1 MNLNFRSS
9 LHGFNRQDVANYLEY
24 LNNRH
29 AAQVNQ
35 LNTDLEALR
44 RQAEAPAEDPQR
56 TALEARCRELE
67 QQLSIARKERD
78 EALAQ
83 REAAEQKLAS
93 ARQDREEALL
103 RSCGEKLEANR
114 ELEAYRR
121 AERTERAARQRAA
134 QLCNQANAILADATA
149 KVEEAGSQMEE
160 TLGSVSTQLSALQT
174 AILQGKSA
182 LRDAATELYALTPD
196 DEDA

>member
-1 MNLNFRSS
+1 MAALNAR
-9 LHGFNRQDVANYLEY
+9 EP
-24 LNNRH
+24 
-29 AAQVNQ
+29 
-35 LNTDLEALR
+35 
-44 RQAEAPAEDPQR
+44 APA
-56 TALEARCRELE
+56 
-67 QQLSIARKERD
+67 LSEN
-78 EALAQ
+78 AQ
-83 REAAEQKLAS
+83 A
-93 ARQDREEALL
+93 
-103 RSCGEKLEANR
+103 

-196 DEDA
+196 EEDA

>member
-121 AERTERAARQRAA
+121 AERTERMARERAGQVYSETGTVLTQASNRIEAALRQMTGISQQVTG
-134 QLCNQANAILADATA
+134 QLDT
-149 KVEEAGSQMEE
+149 
-160 TLGSVSTQLSALQT
+160 LQT
-174 AILQGKSA
+174 AIASSRLALQ
-182 LRDAATELYALTPD
+182 DAAQTIDKLKPSR
-196 DEDA
+196 

>member
-1 MNLNFRSS
+1 MSTNLNFRSA
-9 LHGFNRQDVANYLEY
+9 LNGFNREDVVNYIEFLT
-24 LNNRH
+24 NRH
-29 AAQVNQ
+29 VSDLSQMKAQLDAANEEIERLKTQP
-35 LNTDLEALR
+35 
-44 RQAEAPAEDPQR
+44 APAED
-56 TALEARCRELE
+56 T
-67 QQLSIARKERD
+67 
-78 EALAQ
+78 EALSQA
-83 REAAEQKLAS
+83 K
-93 ARQDREEALL
+93 ARIT
-103 RSCGEKLEANR
+103 

-134 QLCNQANAILADATA
+134 QLCSQANAILADATA
-149 KVEEAGSQMEE
+149 KVEEAGSRMEE